1 MKRLKNVVFFVA
13 LALLMFVPANKVRAE
28 IAGSGTC
35 GDNIRWV
42 CEGSKTD
49 GYTLT
54 LSGSGEMYNYDWKDT
69 PWEEN
74 WKGEWGTTTGDI
86 KKVIVGSGITS
97 IGNNAFNYHTGIYSV
112 SLPQGIRTIGN
123 DAFADCWSLQ
133 SITIPQ
139 SCTRIGDSAFF
150 KCKNLRSISFPSRL
164 TSLEKSAFEGCT
176 SLTDVV
182 VPGNIKYVKKSA
194 FAECDN
200 LINVTLKEGVEYI
213 GEFAFSGCENLT
225 KVVIPKSVTEIG
237 FASLTNWTPSYM
249 KIYGYTG
256 TAAEKYAKENK
267 LSFVSMGTVVP
278 QKITLNKTSVKMAA
292 GATGTLRATI
302 SPSGVA
308 NKKITWSSSNSSV
321 AAVSSS
327 GKITA
332 KTPGKAVI
340 TAKTSNGKTAK
351 CTVTVVP
358 KGTPITKLQSQRSHW
373 LNIQWRADK
382 TVSGYQVQYSTS
394 SGFKNAKSFSV
405 TKNGIRSYTRKDLT
419 GGKRYYVRVRT
430 YKIVS
435 GKKYYSN
442 WSGTKSTIVRK

>member
-1 MKRLKNVVFFVA
+1 MKKLKNVMLFIAF
-13 LALLMFVPANKVRAE
+13 ALLLFVPVNSVKAE

-42 CEGSKTD
+42 CEGSKAN

-54 LSGSGEMYNYDWKDT
+54 LSGSGEMYNFEWKHT

-74 WKGEWGTTTGDI
+74 WNGEWGTTPEDI
-86 KKVIVGSGITS
+86 KKIVVGNGITS
-97 IGNNAFNYHTGIYSV
+97 IGNNSFRRLVRVYSV
-112 SLPQGIRTIGN
+112 SLPEGIRRIG
-123 DAFADCWSLQ
+123 DKAFYSCWNLQ
-133 SITIPQ
+133 SVKIPQ
-139 SCTRIGDSAFF
+139 SCTRIGVRAFSD
-150 KCKNLRSISFPSRL
+150 CKNLSSIHFPSRL
-164 TSLEKSAFEGCT
+164 TSLEESSFEGCV

-182 VPGNIKYVKKSA
+182 VPGNITYVKKSA

-200 LINVTLKEGVEYI
+200 LINVILEEGVEYI

-237 FASLTNWTPSYM
+237 WASLSNYTPSYM

-256 TAAEKYAKENK
+256 TVAEKYAKENK
-267 LSFVSMGTVVP
+267 LSFVSMGAVVP
-278 QKITLNKTSVKMAA
+278 QKITLNKTSIKMAA

-327 GKITA
+327 GKVSA
-332 KTPGKAVI
+332 KAPGRAVI
-340 TAKTSNGKTAK
+340 TARTSNGKTAK

-358 KGTPITKLQSQRSHW
+358 KGTPITKLLSQRKGW
-373 LNIQWRADK
+373 LNIQYRANPNAN
-382 TVSGYQVQYSTS
+382 GYQIQYGTS
-394 SGFKNAKSFSV
+394 PDMKGAKYV
-405 TKNGIRSYTRKDLT
+405 AVNNRGIRSYTRKDVKSGAT
-419 GGKRYYVRVRT
+419 YYVRVRT
-430 YKIVS
+430 FNVVN
-435 GKKYYSN
+435 GKRIYSD
-442 WSGTKSTIVRK
+442 WSGIKSMRVK

>member
-1 MKRLKNVVFFVA
+1 MKKLKNVVLFIA
-13 LALLMFVPANKVRAE
+13 LALLMFVPANNVKAE
-28 IAGSGTC
+28 IAGSGKC
-35 GDNIRWV
+35 GDNIRCV
-42 CEGSKTD
+42 CEGSKEN

-54 LSGSGEMYNYDWKDT
+54 LIGSGEMYNYDWNA
-69 PWEEN
+69 PWG
-74 WKGEWGTTTGDI
+74 KISDI
-86 KKVIVGSGITS
+86 ERVVVGNGITS
-97 IGNNAFNYHTGIYSV
+97 IGNDAFKYQTGIYSV
-112 SLPQGIRTIGN
+112 SLPQGLHIIGN
-123 DAFADCWSLQ
+123 RAFENCWSLQ

-139 SCTRIGDSAFF
+139 SCTKIGDSAFF

-237 FASLTNWTPSYM
+237 RASLTNWTPSYM

-267 LSFVSMGTVVP
+267 LSFVSMGTVAP
-278 QKITLNKTSVKMAA
+278 QKITLNKTSVKMTA
-292 GATGTLRATI
+292 GATATLKATI
-302 SPSGVA
+302 SPAGVA

-321 AAVSSS
+321 ATVSSS
-327 GKITA
+327 GKVTSR
-332 KTPGKAVI
+332 TPGKAVI
-340 TAKTSNGKTAK
+340 TARTSNGKTAK
-351 CTVTVVP
+351 CTVNVVP

-373 LNIQWRADK
+373 LNIQWRANPKAD
-382 TVSGYQVQYSTS
+382 GYQIQYGTS
-394 SGFKNAKSFSV
+394 SNMKGAKYAAI
-405 TKNGIRSYTRKDLT
+405 NNRGIRSYTRKDVKS
-419 GGKRYYVRVRT
+419 GAKYYVRVRT
-430 YKIVS
+430 FNVVN
-435 GKKYYSN
+435 GKRIYSN
-442 WSGTKSTIVRK
+442 WSGIKSMRVK

>member
-54 LSGSGEMYNYDWKDT
+54 LSGSGEMYNYDWNA
-69 PWEEN
+69 PWG
-74 WKGEWGTTTGDI
+74 KISDI
-86 KKVIVGSGITS
+86 KRVVVGNGITS
-97 IGNNAFNYHTGIYSV
+97 IGNDAFKYQTGIYSV
-112 SLPQGIRTIGN
+112 SLPQGLHTIGN
-123 DAFADCWSLQ
+123 RAFENCWNLQ
-133 SITIPQ
+133 SIALPQ
-139 SCTRIGDSAFF
+139 SCRKIGDSAFF
-150 KCKNLRSISFPSRL
+150 KCENLRSISFPSRL
-164 TSLEKSAFEGCT
+164 TSLEKSAFEGCV

-200 LINVTLKEGVEYI
+200 LINATLKEGVEYI

-278 QKITLNKTSVKMAA
+278 QKIALNKTSVKMTA

-327 GKITA
+327 GKVSA
-332 KTPGKAVI
+332 KAPGKTVI
-340 TAKTSNGKTAK
+340 TARTSNGKTAK

-358 KGTPITKLQSQRSHW
+358 KGTPITKLQSQRRHW

>member
-1 MKRLKNVVFFVA
+1 MKKLKNVVLFIA
-13 LALLMFVPANKVRAE
+13 LALLMFVPANNVKAE
-28 IAGSGTC
+28 IAGSGKC

-42 CEGSKTD
+42 CEGSKEN

-54 LSGSGEMYNYDWKDT
+54 LSGSGEMYNYDWNA
-69 PWEEN
+69 PWG
-74 WKGEWGTTTGDI
+74 KISDI
-86 KKVIVGSGITS
+86 ERVVVGNGITS
-97 IGNNAFNYHTGIYSV
+97 IGNDAFKYQTGIYSV
-112 SLPQGIRTIGN
+112 SLPQGLHIIGN
-123 DAFADCWSLQ
+123 RAFENCWSLQ

-139 SCTRIGDSAFF
+139 SCTKIGDSAFF

-237 FASLTNWTPSYM
+237 RASLTNWTPSYM

-267 LSFVSMGTVVP
+267 LSFVSMGTVAP
-278 QKITLNKTSVKMAA
+278 QKITLNKTSVKMTA
-292 GATGTLRATI
+292 GATATLKATI
-302 SPSGVA
+302 SPAGVA

-321 AAVSSS
+321 ATVSSS
-327 GKITA
+327 GKVTSR
-332 KTPGKAVI
+332 TPGKAVI
-340 TAKTSNGKTAK
+340 TARTSNGKTAK
-351 CTVTVVP
+351 CTVNVVP

-373 LNIQWRADK
+373 LNIQWRANPKAD
-382 TVSGYQVQYSTS
+382 GYQIQYGTS
-394 SGFKNAKSFSV
+394 SNMKGAKYAV
-405 TKNGIRSYTRKDLT
+405 INNRGIRSYTRKDVKS
-419 GGKRYYVRVRT
+419 GAKYYVRVRT
-430 YKIVS
+430 FNVVN
-435 GKKYYSN
+435 GKRIYSN
-442 WSGTKSTIVRK
+442 WSGIKSMRVK

>member
-1 MKRLKNVVFFVA
+1 MKKLKNVVLFIA
-13 LALLMFVPANKVRAE
+13 LALLMFVPANNVKAE
-28 IAGSGTC
+28 IAGSGKC

-42 CEGSKTD
+42 CEGSKEN
-49 GYTLT
+49 GYILT
-54 LSGSGEMYNYDWKDT
+54 LSGSGEMYNYDWNA
-69 PWEEN
+69 PWG
-74 WKGEWGTTTGDI
+74 KISDI
-86 KKVIVGSGITS
+86 ERVVVGNGITS
-97 IGNNAFNYHTGIYSV
+97 IGNDAFKYQTGIYSV
-112 SLPQGIRTIGN
+112 SLPQGLHIIGN
-123 DAFADCWSLQ
+123 RAFENCWSLQ

-139 SCTRIGDSAFF
+139 SCTKIGDSAFF

-237 FASLTNWTPSYM
+237 RASLTNWTPSYM

-267 LSFVSMGTVVP
+267 LSFVSMGTVAP
-278 QKITLNKTSVKMAA
+278 QKITLNKTSVKMTA
-292 GATGTLRATI
+292 GATATLKATI
-302 SPSGVA
+302 SPAGVA

-321 AAVSSS
+321 ATVSSS
-327 GKITA
+327 GKVTSR
-332 KTPGKAVI
+332 TPGKAVI
-340 TAKTSNGKTAK
+340 TARTSNGKTAK
-351 CTVTVVP
+351 CTVNVVP

-373 LNIQWRADK
+373 LNIQWRANPKAD
-382 TVSGYQVQYSTS
+382 GYQIQYGTS
-394 SGFKNAKSFSV
+394 SNMKGAKYAAI
-405 TKNGIRSYTRKDLT
+405 NNRGIRSYTRKDVKS
-419 GGKRYYVRVRT
+419 GAKYYVRVRT
-430 YKIVS
+430 FNVVN
-435 GKKYYSN
+435 GKRIYSN
-442 WSGTKSTIVRK
+442 WSGIKSMRVK

>member
-1 MKRLKNVVFFVA
+1 MKKLKNVVLFIA
-13 LALLMFVPANKVRAE
+13 LALLMFVPANNVKAE
-28 IAGSGTC
+28 IAGSGKC
-35 GDNIRWV
+35 GDNIQWV
-42 CEGSKTD
+42 CEGSKEN

-54 LSGSGEMYNYDWKDT
+54 LSGSGEMYNYEWGDT

-86 KKVIVGSGITS
+86 KNVIVGNGITS

-112 SLPQGIRTIGN
+112 SLPQGIRVIGN
-123 DAFADCWSLQ
+123 QAFANCWSLQ

-139 SCTRIGDSAFF
+139 SCTKIGDSAFF

-237 FASLTNWTPSYM
+237 RNSLTNWTPSYM

-267 LSFVSMGTVVP
+267 LSFVSMGTVAP
-278 QKITLNKTSVKMAA
+278 QKITLNKTSVKMTA
-292 GATGTLRATI
+292 GATATLKATI
-302 SPSGVA
+302 SPAGVA

-321 AAVSSS
+321 ATVSSS
-327 GKITA
+327 GKVTS

-340 TAKTSNGKTAK
+340 TARTSNGKTAK
-351 CTVTVVP
+351 CTVNVVP

-373 LNIQWRADK
+373 LNIQWRANPKAD
-382 TVSGYQVQYSTS
+382 GYQIQYGTS
-394 SGFKNAKSFSV
+394 SNMKGAKYAAI
-405 TKNGIRSYTRKDLT
+405 NNRGIRSYTRKDVKS
-419 GGKRYYVRVRT
+419 GARYYVRVRT
-430 YKIVS
+430 FNVVN
-435 GKKYYSN
+435 GKRIYSN
-442 WSGTKSTIVRK
+442 WSGIKSMRVK

>member
-1 MKRLKNVVFFVA
+1 MKKLKNVVLFIA
-13 LALLMFVPANKVRAE
+13 LALLMFVPANNVKAE
-28 IAGSGTC
+28 IAGSGKC

-42 CEGSKTD
+42 CEGSKEN

-54 LSGSGEMYNYDWKDT
+54 LSGSGEMYNYDWNA
-69 PWEEN
+69 PWG
-74 WKGEWGTTTGDI
+74 KISDI
-86 KKVIVGSGITS
+86 ERVVVGNGITS
-97 IGNNAFNYHTGIYSV
+97 IGNDAFKYQTGIYSV
-112 SLPQGIRTIGN
+112 SLPQGLHIIGN
-123 DAFADCWSLQ
+123 RAFENCWSLH

-139 SCTRIGDSAFF
+139 SCTKIGDSAFF

-237 FASLTNWTPSYM
+237 RASLTNWTPSYM

-267 LSFVSMGTVVP
+267 LSFVSMGTVAP
-278 QKITLNKTSVKMAA
+278 QKITLNKTSVKMTA
-292 GATGTLRATI
+292 GATATLKATI
-302 SPSGVA
+302 SPAGVA

-321 AAVSSS
+321 ATVSSS
-327 GKITA
+327 GKVTSR
-332 KTPGKAVI
+332 TPGKAVI
-340 TAKTSNGKTAK
+340 TARTSNGKTAK
-351 CTVTVVP
+351 CTVNVVP

-373 LNIQWRADK
+373 LNIQWRANPKAD
-382 TVSGYQVQYSTS
+382 GYQIQYGTS
-394 SGFKNAKSFSV
+394 SNMKGAKYAAI
-405 TKNGIRSYTRKDLT
+405 NNRGIRSYTRKDVKS
-419 GGKRYYVRVRT
+419 GAKYYVRVRT
-430 YKIVS
+430 FNVVN
-435 GKKYYSN
+435 GKRIYSN
-442 WSGTKSTIVRK
+442 WSGIKSMRVK

>member
-1 MKRLKNVVFFVA
+1 MKKLKNVVLFIA
-13 LALLMFVPANKVRAE
+13 LALLMFVPANNVKAE
-28 IAGSGTC
+28 IAGSGKC

-42 CEGSKTD
+42 CEGSKEN

-54 LSGSGEMYNYDWKDT
+54 LSGSGEMYNYDWNA
-69 PWEEN
+69 PWG
-74 WKGEWGTTTGDI
+74 KISDI
-86 KKVIVGSGITS
+86 EHVVVGNGITS
-97 IGNNAFNYHTGIYSV
+97 IGNDAFKYQTGIYSV
-112 SLPQGIRTIGN
+112 SLPQGLHIIGN
-123 DAFADCWSLQ
+123 RAFENCWSLQ

-237 FASLTNWTPSYM
+237 RNSLTNWTPSYM

-267 LSFVSMGTVVP
+267 LSFVSMGTVAP
-278 QKITLNKTSVKMAA
+278 QKITLNKTSVKMTA
-292 GATGTLRATI
+292 GATATLKATI
-302 SPSGVA
+302 SPAGVA

-321 AAVSSS
+321 ATVSSS
-327 GKITA
+327 GKVTS

-340 TAKTSNGKTAK
+340 TARTSNGKTAK
-351 CTVTVVP
+351 CTVNVVP

-373 LNIQWRADK
+373 LNIQWRANPKAD
-382 TVSGYQVQYSTS
+382 GYQIQYGTS
-394 SGFKNAKSFSV
+394 SNMKGAKYAAI
-405 TKNGIRSYTRKDLT
+405 NNRGIRSYTRKDVKS
-419 GGKRYYVRVRT
+419 GAKYYVRVRT
-430 YKIVS
+430 FNVVN
-435 GKKYYSN
+435 GKRIYSN
-442 WSGTKSTIVRK
+442 WSGIKSMRVK